1 MRTYYEGDRGR
12 GGGQRGGRSGG
23 YSRNFN
29 PKFQNKDSG
38 GGGYR
43 NNRRFQPRGEEQEA
57 TLGSSSQF
65 TKKIIRI
72 PQEEALA
79 TNAVTLDSL
88 LEEGIIDT
96 MLHKSISRMN
106 FPGLTP
112 VQQRTIK
119 PILTTSTSDDVIARA
134 KTGTGK
140 TFAFLI
146 PMFQHLINTK
156 LDSQN
161 MVKCVIVAPT
171 RDLAL
176 QIEAEVKKI
185 HDNNYGL
192 KKFGCVS
199 LVGGTNFGMAMRK
212 MDQLRPNIIIGTPG
226 RLIDVM
232 DKYSDKFF
240 KYVDFKILDEADRL
254 LEIGFKEDLEYI
266 SSTLNRINAVGKD
279 HIRTLLFSATLDE
292 KVQVLANNIMNKEQC
307 LFLDTVDKNEPEA
320 HEKIDQAVVL
330 TDHFAH
336 NIYAAIEH
344 LRLKIKEDPEYK
356 TIVFTPTVKFTK
368 FFSQLLKKEFGSQ
381 LPIYEFHGQIEQRR
395 RTRIVGDFKRVKAGL
410 LVCTDVG
417 ARGMDFPNVKEVIQV
432 GVPSELANY
441 IHRIGRTA
449 RSGKEGSSTLF
460 ICKYELPFI
469 ERLKFEKKIVIE
481 NKTNYTPPE
490 DLKTEFADLIKD
502 YYDFGDVLISII
514 SSYRACIREYGFRDR
529 EILPDIAASYGI
541 LLNDPERKI
550 PIQSR
555 GFLEKIGF
563 ARNPLARKMF
573 QVEGESY
580 DSSAAD
586 EGDEEYSGRGGY
598 RRNNY
603 NNRSSSRGHSNTR
616 FDRGGSRNNFDRP
629 QRYGNKSYGG
639 GSSEGHNPRF
649 DDN

>member
-1 MRTYYEGDRGR
+1 
-12 GGGQRGGRSGG
+12 
-23 YSRNFN
+23 
-29 PKFQNKDSG
+29 
-38 GGGYR
+38 
-43 NNRRFQPRGEEQEA
+43 
-57 TLGSSSQF
+57 
-65 TKKIIRI
+65 
-72 PQEEALA
+72 
-79 TNAVTLDSL
+79 
-88 LEEGIIDT
+88 
-96 MLHKSISRMN
+96 MN

-320 HEKIDQAVVL
+320 HEKIDQAVVC
-330 TDHFAH
+330 
-336 NIYAAIEH
+336 
-344 LRLKIKEDPEYK
+344 
-356 TIVFTPTVKFTK
+356 
-368 FFSQLLKKEFGSQ
+368 LL
-381 LPIYEFHGQIEQRR
+381 
-395 RTRIVGDFKRVKAGL
+395 
-410 LVCTDVG
+410 
-417 ARGMDFPNVKEVIQV
+417 
-432 GVPSELANY
+432 
-441 IHRIGRTA
+441 
-449 RSGKEGSSTLF
+449 
-460 ICKYELPFI
+460 
-469 ERLKFEKKIVIE
+469 
-481 NKTNYTPPE
+481 YT
-490 DLKTEFADLIKD
+490 
-502 YYDFGDVLISII
+502 
-514 SSYRACIREYGFRDR
+514 
-529 EILPDIAASYGI
+529 
-541 LLNDPERKI
+541 
-550 PIQSR
+550 SR
-555 GFLEKIGF
+555 C
-563 ARNPLARKMF
+563 
-573 QVEGESY
+573 V
-580 DSSAAD
+580 
-586 EGDEEYSGRGGY
+586 
-598 RRNNY
+598 
-603 NNRSSSRGHSNTR
+603 
-616 FDRGGSRNNFDRP
+616 
-629 QRYGNKSYGG
+629 
-639 GSSEGHNPRF
+639 
-649 DDN
+649 